1 MKDGGRESTCMTR
14 SWRFHGKKN
23 TSGGEISAL
32 WARSNPV
39 SSPKTPAGFPQPRK
53 TFFKNIPRRIFKDR
67 RDAEGVLFL
76 RPPLYLLESKVVSL
90 SKRLLG
96 VKTYRVVKAEQKIK
110 PPDLS
115 ERGC

>member
-1 MKDGGRESTCMTR
+1 MKDGGRESTCMIR
-14 SWRFHGKKN
+14 SWQFHGKKN

-39 SSPKTPAGFPQPRK
+39 SSPKTPAGSPDPEK

-76 RPPLYLLESKVVSL
+76 RPPLYLLESKAVSL
-90 SKRLLG
+90 KGGLG
-96 VKTYRVVKAEQKIK
+96 VKTYCVVKAEPKIK

-115 ERGC
+115 ERDC

>member
-39 SSPKTPAGFPQPRK
+39 SSPKTRK

-76 RPPLYLLESKVVSL
+76 RPPPISFGKQGSLAKQKVIRS
-90 SKRLLG
+90 
-96 VKTYRVVKAEQKIK
+96 
-110 PPDLS
+110 
-115 ERGC
+115 

>member
-14 SWRFHGKKN
+14 SWQFHGKKN
-23 TSGGEISAL
+23 ASGGEISAL

-39 SSPKTPAGFPQPRK
+39 SSPKTPVSRPQPRK

-76 RPPLYLLESKVVSL
+76 RPPPYTFWRARQSHSAKGNWELKLLVL
-90 SKRLLG
+90 
-96 VKTYRVVKAEQKIK
+96 
-110 PPDLS
+110 
-115 ERGC
+115 

>member
-14 SWRFHGKKN
+14 SWQFHGKKN

-32 WARSNPV
+32 WARSNPCLV
-39 SSPKTPAGFPQPRK
+39 AQNSRRLPKPRK

-76 RPPLYLLESKVVSL
+76 RPPPLYLLESKAVSL
-90 SKRLLG
+90 SKR
-96 VKTYRVVKAEQKIK
+96 
-110 PPDLS
+110 
-115 ERGC
+115 

>member
-39 SSPKTPAGFPQPRK
+39 SSPKTPAGFPNPEKHFSKISPENFQ
-53 TFFKNIPRRIFKDR
+53 
-67 RDAEGVLFL
+67 
-76 RPPLYLLESKVVSL
+76 RPPRCRGGAVFATPPIPFGEQGSLAKQKVTWS
-90 SKRLLG
+90 
-96 VKTYRVVKAEQKIK
+96 
-110 PPDLS
+110 
-115 ERGC
+115 